1 VRFLGKNENQIDNF
15 SFLSYTCD
23 MDSAVALHTIKL
35 KPREREAIK
44 PAELIQVTGHQTLTL
59 YARRAITI
67 LWHNA
72 HQQGVEPGKDY
83 SIEIDNLKT
92 DRHKG
97 YDAVEDAI
105 VSLMR
110 TILTV
115 KRPNG
120 STRRVQ
126 FLGGNDLD
134 DPKRPAGVL
143 TYSFDK
149 RLIEILQDSTVWG
162 KINVPVLM
170 AFMSK
175 YSVSLYENIS
185 QMVNLEWKQFHS
197 YSIAEF
203 RELMGVQAGQYKTF
217 GEFNKHVLK
226 PAVMEINA
234 LASFTI
240 GVLPVKEG
248 RRVAQIKVNWM
259 HKDANA
265 LQEAMREVESTK
277 IGRKARITGTVEHI
291 APPIQSIERLM
302 RTERVERSRTRA
314 SKTS

>member
-1 VRFLGKNENQIDNF
+1 
-15 SFLSYTCD
+15 
-23 MDSAVALHTIKL
+23 MDSEGPLYTIKL
-35 KPREREAIK
+35 RPRGRDAIK
-44 PAELIQVTGHQTLTL
+44 PAELIQVTGHQTLSL

-72 HQQGVEPGKDY
+72 HQQGVEAGKDY

-92 DRHKG
+92 DGHKG
-97 YDAVEDAI
+97 YDVVEDAI
-105 VSLMR
+105 ISLMR

-115 KRPNG
+115 KLANG
-120 STRRVQ
+120 VTRRVQ

-134 DPKRPAGVL
+134 DPKRRAGVL

-149 RLIEILQDSTVWG
+149 RLIEVLQDSTVWG

-175 YSVSLYENIS
+175 YSVSLYENIA
-185 QMVNLEWKQFHS
+185 QMVNLNRKQFHT
-197 YSIAEF
+197 YSLAEF
-203 RELMGVQAGQYKTF
+203 RELMGVQDGQYKTF

-234 LASFTI
+234 MAAFTV

-248 RRVAQIKVNWM
+248 KRVVKAMVEWKR
-259 HKDANA
+259 KDADA
-265 LQEAMREVESTK
+265 LRAAMREVESTK
-277 IGRKARITGTVEHI
+277 VGRRARISGTVVETI

-302 RTERVERSRTRA
+302 RTERLQRSG
-314 SKTS
+314 SQKLHS

>member
-1 VRFLGKNENQIDNF
+1 
-15 SFLSYTCD
+15 
-23 MDSAVALHTIKL
+23 MDSNGPLYTIKL
-35 KPREREAIK
+35 QPRGREALK
-44 PAELIQVTGHQTLTL
+44 PTELIQVTGHQTLSL

-92 DRHKG
+92 DGHKG
-97 YDAVEDAI
+97 YDVVVDAVE
-105 VSLMR
+105 SLMR
-110 TILTV
+110 TILTI

-120 STRRVQ
+120 KTTRVQ

-134 DPKRPAGVL
+134 DPRRPAGVL

-175 YSVSLYENIS
+175 YSVSLYENIA
-185 QMVNLEWKQFHS
+185 QKVNLERKQFHT
-197 YSIAEF
+197 YSLAEF
-203 RELMGVQAGQYKTF
+203 RELMGVQDGQYKTF

-234 LASFTI
+234 LAAFTI
-240 GVLPVKEG
+240 GVLPIKQCK
-248 RRVAQIKVNWM
+248 RVVQLSVTWM
-259 HKDANA
+259 HKDAEA
-265 LQEAMREVESTK
+265 LQAAMKEVESTK
-277 IGRKARITGTVEHI
+277 VGRRARISGTVEAI
-291 APPIQSIERLM
+291 LPPVPSIERLM
-302 RTERVERSRTRA
+302 RTDRLQRSA
-314 SKTS
+314 SQKLHS

>member
-1 VRFLGKNENQIDNF
+1 
-15 SFLSYTCD
+15 
-23 MDSAVALHTIKL
+23 MDSEGPLYTIKL
-35 KPREREAIK
+35 QPRGREAIK
-44 PAELIQVTGHQTLTL
+44 PTELIQVTGHQTLTL

-92 DRHKG
+92 DGHKG
-97 YDAVEDAI
+97 YEVVEDAI
-105 VSLMR
+105 ECLMR

-115 KRPNG
+115 KLPNG
-120 STRRVQ
+120 KTTRVQ

-134 DPKRPAGVL
+134 DPKRPAGVF

-175 YSVSLYENIS
+175 YSVSLYENIA
-185 QMVNLEWKQFHS
+185 QMVNLDHKQFHT
-197 YSIAEF
+197 YSLAEF
-203 RELMGVQAGQYKTF
+203 RELMGVQDGQYKTF

-234 LASFTI
+234 LAAFEIS
-240 GVLPVKEG
+240 VLPIKEG
-248 RRVAQIKVNWM
+248 KRVAQLMVSWR
-259 HKDANA
+259 HKDAA
-265 LQEAMREVESTK
+265 GLQAAMQEVESTK
-277 IGRKARITGTVEHI
+277 VGRKARISGTVETVL
-291 APPIQSIERLM
+291 PPVPSIGRLM
-302 RTERVERSRTRA
+302 RTDRIQRVRIP
-314 SKTS
+314 KTS

>member
-1 VRFLGKNENQIDNF
+1 
-15 SFLSYTCD
+15 
-23 MDSAVALHTIKL
+23 MDSEGPLYTIKL
-35 KPREREAIK
+35 QPRGREALK
-44 PAELIQVTGHQTLTL
+44 PTELIQVTGHQTLTL

-92 DRHKG
+92 DGHKG
-97 YDAVEDAI
+97 YEVVEDSI
-105 VSLMR
+105 ECLMR

-120 STRRVQ
+120 KTTRVQ

-175 YSVSLYENIS
+175 YSVSLYENIA
-185 QMVNLEWKQFHS
+185 QMVNLAHKQFHS
-197 YSIAEF
+197 YSLAEF
-203 RELMGVQAGQYKTF
+203 RELMGVQDGQYKTF
-217 GEFNKHVLK
+217 GDFNKHVLK

-234 LASFTI
+234 LAAFEIS
-240 GVLPVKEG
+240 VLPIKEG
-248 RRVAQIKVNWM
+248 KRVAQLMVHWR
-259 HKDANA
+259 HKDAA
-265 LQEAMREVESTK
+265 GLQAAMQEVENTK
-277 IGRKARITGTVEHI
+277 VGRKARISRTVETVL
-291 APPIQSIERLM
+291 PPVPSIGRLM
-302 RTERVERSRTRA
+302 RTDRIQRSA
-314 SKTS
+314 SQKLHS

>member
-1 VRFLGKNENQIDNF
+1 
-15 SFLSYTCD
+15 
-23 MDSAVALHTIKL
+23 MDSDRPLYTIKL

-44 PAELIQVTGHQTLTL
+44 PAELIQVTGHQALSL

-72 HQQGVEPGKDY
+72 HQQGVGPGKDY

-97 YDAVEDAI
+97 YDVVEDAI

-115 KRPNG
+115 KLPNG
-120 STRRVQ
+120 ATRRVQ
-126 FLGGNDLD
+126 FLGGNDFD
-134 DPKRPAGVL
+134 DPKRPAGVM

-185 QMVNLEWKQFHS
+185 QMVNLDWKQFHA

-234 LASFTI
+234 MASFTLS
-240 GVLPVKEG
+240 VLPVKEG
-248 RRVAQIKVNWM
+248 KRVVQIKVLWM
-259 HKDANA
+259 RKDADA
-265 LQEAMREVESTK
+265 LQEAIREVENTK
-277 IGRKARITGTVEHI
+277 IGRKARISGTVDII
-291 APPIQSIERLM
+291 APPIQSIERLL
-302 RTERVERSRTRA
+302 RTDRIERSRARAPRA
-314 SKTS
+314 S

>member
-1 VRFLGKNENQIDNF
+1 
-15 SFLSYTCD
+15 
-23 MDSAVALHTIKL
+23 MDSDGPLHTIKL
-35 KPREREAIK
+35 QPRGREALK
-44 PAELIQVTGHQTLTL
+44 PTELIQVTGHQTLSL

-92 DRHKG
+92 DSHRG
-97 YDAVEDAI
+97 YEVVEDAI
-105 VSLMR
+105 ESLMR
-110 TILTV
+110 TILTI
-115 KRPNG
+115 KEPNG
-120 STRRVQ
+120 SKTRVQ
-126 FLGGNDLD
+126 FLGGNNFDN
-134 DPKRPAGVL
+134 PERPAGVF

-149 RLIEILQDSTVWG
+149 KLIKILQDSTVWG

-175 YSVSLYENIS
+175 YSVSLYENIA
-185 QMVNLEWKQFHS
+185 QMVNLERKQFHD

-203 RELMGVQAGQYKTF
+203 RDLMGVLDGQYKTF

-240 GVLPVKEG
+240 GLLPIKEG
-248 RRVAQIKVNWM
+248 KRVVRLKVNWM
-259 HKDANA
+259 HKDADA
-265 LQEAMREVESTK
+265 LQAAIREIESTK
-277 IGRKARITGTVEHI
+277 VGRKARIAGTVETI

-302 RTERVERSRTRA
+302 RTERIQRSVDA
-314 SKTS
+314 SQKLHS

>member
-1 VRFLGKNENQIDNF
+1 
-15 SFLSYTCD
+15 
-23 MDSAVALHTIKL
+23 MDSNGPLYTIKL
-35 KPREREAIK
+35 QPRGREALK
-44 PAELIQVTGHQTLTL
+44 PTELIQVTGHQTLSL

-92 DRHKG
+92 DGHKG
-97 YDAVEDAI
+97 YDVVEDA
-105 VSLMR
+105 VESLMR
-110 TILTV
+110 TILTI

-120 STRRVQ
+120 KTTRVQ

-175 YSVSLYENIS
+175 YSVSLYENIA
-185 QMVNLEWKQFHS
+185 QKVNLDRKQFHT
-197 YSIAEF
+197 YSLAEF
-203 RELMGVQAGQYKTF
+203 RELMGVQDGQYKTF

-234 LASFTI
+234 LAAFTI
-240 GVLPVKEG
+240 GVLPIKQCK
-248 RRVAQIKVNWM
+248 RVVQLSVSWM
-259 HKDANA
+259 HKDAEA
-265 LQEAMREVESTK
+265 LQAAMKEVESTK
-277 IGRKARITGTVEHI
+277 VGRKARISGTVETI
-291 APPIQSIERLM
+291 LPPVPSIERLM
-302 RTERVERSRTRA
+302 RTDRLQRSA
-314 SKTS
+314 SQKLHS

>member
-1 VRFLGKNENQIDNF
+1 
-15 SFLSYTCD
+15 
-23 MDSAVALHTIKL
+23 MDSDGPLHTIRL
-35 KPREREAIK
+35 QPRGREAIK
-44 PAELIQVTGHQTLTL
+44 PAELIQVTGHQTLSL

-92 DRHKG
+92 DGHKG
-97 YDAVEDAI
+97 YDVIEDAI

-115 KRPNG
+115 KLANG
-120 STRRVQ
+120 TTRRVQ

-134 DPKRPAGVL
+134 DPRRRAGVL

-175 YSVSLYENIS
+175 YSVSLYENIA
-185 QMVNLEWKQFHS
+185 QMVNLDRKQL
-197 YSIAEF
+197 AEF
-203 RELMGVQAGQYKTF
+203 RELMGVQDGQYKTF

-234 LASFTI
+234 LAAFTI
-240 GVLPVKEG
+240 GVLPVKKG
-248 RRVAQIKVNWM
+248 KRVEQILVQWM
-259 HKDANA
+259 HKDADA
-265 LQEAMREVESTK
+265 LKAAMKEIESTK
-277 IGRKARITGTVEHI
+277 VGRKARISGTVETI

-302 RTERVERSRTRA
+302 RTERIQRSA
-314 SKTS
+314 SQKLHS

>member
-1 VRFLGKNENQIDNF
+1 
-15 SFLSYTCD
+15 
-23 MDSAVALHTIKL
+23 MDSDGPLHTIKL
-35 KPREREAIK
+35 QPRGREALK
-44 PAELIQVTGHQTLTL
+44 PTELIQVTGHQTLSL
-59 YARRAITI
+59 YACRAITI

-92 DRHKG
+92 DSHRG
-97 YDAVEDAI
+97 YEVVEDAI
-105 VSLMR
+105 ESLMR
-110 TILTV
+110 TILTI
-115 KRPNG
+115 KEPNG
-120 STRRVQ
+120 SKTRVQ
-126 FLGGNDLD
+126 FLGGNNLD
-134 DPKRPAGVL
+134 NPERPAGVF

-149 RLIEILQDSTVWG
+149 KLIKILQDSTVWG

-175 YSVSLYENIS
+175 YSVSLYENIA
-185 QMVNLEWKQFHS
+185 QMVNLERKQFHD

-203 RELMGVQAGQYKTF
+203 RDLMGVLDGQYKTF

-240 GVLPVKEG
+240 GVLPIKEG
-248 RRVAQIKVNWM
+248 KRVVRLKVNWM
-259 HKDANA
+259 HKDADA
-265 LQEAMREVESTK
+265 LQAAIREIESTK
-277 IGRKARITGTVEHI
+277 VGRKARIAGTVETI

-302 RTERVERSRTRA
+302 RTERIQRSVDA
-314 SKTS
+314 SQKLHS

>member
-1 VRFLGKNENQIDNF
+1 
-15 SFLSYTCD
+15 
-23 MDSAVALHTIKL
+23 MDSDGSFYTIKL
-35 KPREREAIK
+35 HPRGRDALKPT
-44 PAELIQVTGHQTLTL
+44 ELIQVTGHQTLSL

-92 DRHKG
+92 DGHKG
-97 YDAVEDAI
+97 YEVVEDTI
-105 VSLMR
+105 EQLMR

-115 KRPNG
+115 KRANG
-120 STRRVQ
+120 SKTRVQ

-134 DPKRPAGVL
+134 EPNRPAGVL

-149 RLIEILQDSTVWG
+149 RLIEILQDSRVWG

-175 YSVSLYENIS
+175 YSVSLYENIA
-185 QMVNLEWKQFHS
+185 QMVNLDRKQFHGWS
-197 YSIAEF
+197 LREF
-203 RELMGVQAGQYKTF
+203 RELMGVQDGQYKTF

-226 PAVMEINA
+226 PAVTEINA
-234 LASFTI
+234 LAAFAI

-248 RRVAQIKVNWM
+248 KRVVQLTVNWM
-259 HKDANA
+259 HKDDDA
-265 LQEAMREVESTK
+265 LLAAIREVESTK
-277 IGRKARITGTVEHI
+277 VGRKARITGAVETI
-291 APPIQSIERLM
+291 LPPLPSIGRLM
-302 RTERVERSRTRA
+302 RTERIARTRPQ
-314 SKTS
+314 KLHT

>member
-1 VRFLGKNENQIDNF
+1 
-15 SFLSYTCD
+15 
-23 MDSAVALHTIKL
+23 MDSDGPIHTLKLQPRGREAL
-35 KPREREAIK
+35 KPT
-44 PAELIQVTGHQTLTL
+44 ELIQVTGHQTLSL

-92 DRHKG
+92 DTHKG
-97 YDAVEDAI
+97 YDVVEDAI
-105 VSLMR
+105 VSLMA

-115 KRPNG
+115 RLPNG
-120 STRRVQ
+120 ATRRVQ
-126 FLGGNDLD
+126 FLGGNDLED
-134 DPKRPAGVL
+134 SKRRHGVL
-143 TYSFDK
+143 KYSFDK
-149 RLIEILQDSTVWG
+149 RLVDILQDSRVWG

-175 YSVSLYENIS
+175 YSVSLYENIA
-185 QMVNLEWKQFHS
+185 QMVNLNFKQFHT

-240 GVLPVKEG
+240 SVLPIKEC
-248 RRVAQIKVNWM
+248 RRVMQIQVGWM
-259 HKDANA
+259 HKDAA
-265 LQEAMREVESTK
+265 GLEKAMNEVEGTK
-277 IGRKARITGTVEHI
+277 VGRKARISGTVENVL
-291 APPIQSIERLM
+291 PPIQSIARLM
-302 RTERVERSRTRA
+302 RTERIERSKDRLPKA
-314 SKTS
+314 S